1 MRKPHTLIAINI
13 LGILVY
19 SLSILLKAGY
29 LINFHALLFLLASA
43 IYTAFVVNGK
53 YFKKESKNI
62 TQSLYFLITW
72 NLLALALLFTSIF
85 VWSEHNS
92 LLIFSI
98 IFFSYSMGAT
108 LGQFTRNRKNRN
120 CFYSHYKF
128 FLTHSCSMVNRK

>member
-13 LGILVY
+13 LGILVF

-29 LINFHALLFLLASA
+29 LINFLALLFLLASA
-43 IYTAFVVNGK
+43 IYTAFVVNDK

-62 TQSLYFLITW
+62 TQSFYFLITW

-85 VWSEHNS
+85 VCSEHNS

-108 LGQFTRNRKNRN
+108 LGQITRNRKNR
-120 CFYSHYKF
+120 KL
-128 FLTHSCSMVNRK
+128 FL